1 MEDAKRLGRWLLGQ
15 DPVAPGT
22 DPEMHVEIPKPVPI
36 VLTYLTAQV
45 TDGQITYLDD
55 IYGWDKPGATQVA
68 SINNP

>member
-1 MEDAKRLGRWLLGQ
+1 
-15 DPVAPGT
+15 
-22 DPEMHVEIPKPVPI
+22 MHVEIPKPVPI